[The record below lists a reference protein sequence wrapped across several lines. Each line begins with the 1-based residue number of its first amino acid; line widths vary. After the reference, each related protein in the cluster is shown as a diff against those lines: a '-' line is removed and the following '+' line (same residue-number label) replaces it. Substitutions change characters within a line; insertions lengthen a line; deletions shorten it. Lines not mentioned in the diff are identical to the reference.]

1 MEQMIEKN
9 RLLKEARDDMYEIYT
24 LARVLRH
31 ADAPDELYKKLVQTI
46 VDKIALTSYD
56 KYDKYDREC
65 KLGLP
70 EEDNDPFL
78 LLPEE
83 EPTEEEPTE
92 EEMAASREVNGDD

>member
-1 MEQMIEKN
+1 MKQMIEKKN
-9 RLLKEARDDMYEIYT
+9 KMLKEARDDMYEIYT

-31 ADAPDELYKKLVQTI
+31 ADAPDELYRKLVQTV

-56 KYDKYDREC
+56 YDKYDREC

-70 EEDNDPFL
+70 EAEEDSFL
-78 LLPEE
+78 LLP
-83 EPTEEEPTE
+83 EEEPTE

>member
-1 MEQMIEKN
+1 MKQMIEKKN
-9 RLLKEARDDMYEIYT
+9 RMLKEARDDMYEIYT

-56 KYDKYDREC
+56 YDKYDREC

-70 EEDNDPFL
+70 EAEDNDPFL
-78 LLPEE
+78 LLP
-83 EPTEEEPTE
+83 EEEPTE

>member
-1 MEQMIEKN
+1 MKQMIEKKN

-56 KYDKYDREC
+56 YDKYDREC

-83 EPTEEEPTE
+83 EPTEG
-92 EEMAASREVNGDD
+92 EMAASREVNGDD

>member
-83 EPTEEEPTE
+83 EPTEEE
-92 EEMAASREVNGDD
+92 MAASREVNGDD

>member
-1 MEQMIEKN
+1 MKQMIEKKN
-9 RLLKEARDDMYEIYT
+9 KMLKEARDDMYEIYT

-56 KYDKYDREC
+56 YDKYDREC

-83 EPTEEEPTE
+83 EPTEEE
-92 EEMAASREVNGDD
+92 MAASREVNGDD

>member
-1 MEQMIEKN
+1 MKQMIEKKN

-56 KYDKYDREC
+56 YDKYDREC
-65 KLGLP
+65 KLELP
-70 EEDNDPFL
+70 EENNDPFL
-78 LLPEE
+78 LLP
-83 EPTEEEPTE
+83 EEEPTE

>member
-1 MEQMIEKN
+1 MKQMIEKKN
-9 RLLKEARDDMYEIYT
+9 KMLKEARDDMYEIYT

-31 ADAPDELYKKLVQTI
+31 ADAPDELYRKLVQTI

-56 KYDKYDREC
+56 YDKYDREC

-83 EPTEEEPTE
+83 EPTEEE
-92 EEMAASREVNGDD
+92 MAASREVNGDD

>member
-1 MEQMIEKN
+1 MKQMIEKKN

-56 KYDKYDREC
+56 YDKYDREC

-83 EPTEEEPTE
+83 EPTEEE
-92 EEMAASREVNGDD
+92 MAASREVNGND

>member
-1 MEQMIEKN
+1 MKQMIEKKN
-9 RLLKEARDDMYEIYT
+9 RMLKEARDDMYEIYT

-31 ADAPDELYKKLVQTI
+31 ADAPDELYRKLVQTI

-56 KYDKYDREC
+56 YDKYDKEC

-83 EPTEEEPTE
+83 EPTEEE
-92 EEMAASREVNGDD
+92 MAASREVNGDD

>member
-1 MEQMIEKN
+1 MKQRIEKKN

-56 KYDKYDREC
+56 YDKYDREC

-83 EPTEEEPTE
+83 EPTEEE
-92 EEMAASREVNGDD
+92 MAASREVNGDD

>member
-1 MEQMIEKN
+1 MKQMIEKKN
-9 RLLKEARDDMYEIYT
+9 RLLKEARDDMYEIYA

-46 VDKIALTSYD
+46 VDKIALTSYG
-56 KYDKYDREC
+56 YEKYDREC

-70 EEDNDPFL
+70 EDNDPFP

-83 EPTEEEPTE
+83 EPTEEEMT
-92 EEMAASREVNGDD
+92 ASREVNGDD

>member
-1 MEQMIEKN
+1 MEQMIAKKN
-9 RLLKEARDDMYEIYT
+9 RLLKEARDDMYEIYI

-31 ADAPDELYKKLVQTI
+31 ADAPDELYRKLVQTI

-56 KYDKYDREC
+56 DYDKYGREC

-70 EEDNDPFL
+70 EAEEDSFL
-78 LLPEE
+78 LLP
-83 EPTEEEPTE
+83 EEEPTE

>member
-1 MEQMIEKN
+1 MKQMIEKKN
-9 RLLKEARDDMYEIYT
+9 KMLKEARDDMYEIHT

-31 ADAPDELYKKLVQTI
+31 ADAPDELYRKLVQTI

-56 KYDKYDREC
+56 YEKYDREC

-83 EPTEEEPTE
+83 EPTEEE
-92 EEMAASREVNGDD
+92 MAASREVNGDD

>member
-1 MEQMIEKN
+1 MKQMIEKKN

-56 KYDKYDREC
+56 YDKYDREC

-70 EEDNDPFL
+70 EEDSDPFL
-78 LLPEE
+78 LLP
-83 EPTEEEPTE
+83 EEEPTE

>member
-1 MEQMIEKN
+1 MEQMIEKKN
-9 RLLKEARDDMYEIYT
+9 KMLKEARDDMYEIYT

-56 KYDKYDREC
+56 YDKYDREC

-83 EPTEEEPTE
+83 EPTEEE
-92 EEMAASREVNGDD
+92 MAASREVNGDD

>member
-1 MEQMIEKN
+1 MEQMIEKKN
-9 RLLKEARDDMYEIYT
+9 KMLKEARDDMYEIYT

-31 ADAPDELYKKLVQTI
+31 ADAPDELYRKLVQTV

-56 KYDKYDREC
+56 YDKYDREC

-70 EEDNDPFL
+70 EEDSDPFL
-78 LLPEE
+78 LLP
-83 EPTEEEPTE
+83 EEEPTE